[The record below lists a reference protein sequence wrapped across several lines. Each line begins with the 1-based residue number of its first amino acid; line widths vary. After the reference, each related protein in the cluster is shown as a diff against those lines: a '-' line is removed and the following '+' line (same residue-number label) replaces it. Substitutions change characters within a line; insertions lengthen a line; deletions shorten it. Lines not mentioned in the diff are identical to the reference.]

1 MKLSSVNSNQT
12 PAVFMPEKSAGANAD
27 IQALEKKLQQLQH
40 EKQKAV
46 QRKDEKEQKKLE
58 KQIEEIKKQIQQLE
72 RSKKQSSKTSSPA
85 SEQKGDTY
93 EPQSEN
99 RSAGVY
105 KISRDEKGRPVVE
118 TGQKPQERQKQVSG
132 EPDEQGEQ
140 PIIMKTTGNT
150 DQVDREIE
158 NLKQAKTQMEQKIA
172 AAKDERE
179 KQVLKTRLEQVKA
192 ELRMK
197 DNDTYRRQHMQ
208 ITEQK
213 DVSKIGE

>member
-27 IQALEKKLQQLQH
+27 IQALEKKLQQLQQ

-46 QRKDEKEQKKLE
+46 Q
-58 KQIEEIKKQIQQLE
+58 
-72 RSKKQSSKTSSPA
+72 
-85 SEQKGDTY
+85 
-93 EPQSEN
+93 
-99 RSAGVY
+99 
-105 KISRDEKGRPVVE
+105 
-118 TGQKPQERQKQVSG
+118 QERQKQVSG
-132 EPDEQGEQ
+132 KPDEQGEQ

-158 NLKQAKTQMEQKIA
+158 NLKQTKTQMEQKIA

-213 DVSKIGE
+213 VVSKIGE

>member
-27 IQALEKKLQQLQH
+27 IQALEKKLQQLQQ

-118 TGQKPQERQKQVSG
+118 SG
-132 EPDEQGEQ
+132 KPDEQGEQ

-158 NLKQAKTQMEQKIA
+158 NLKQTKTQMEQKIA

-213 DVSKIGE
+213 VVSKIGE

>member
-1 MKLSSVNSNQT
+1 M
-12 PAVFMPEKSAGANAD
+12 
-27 IQALEKKLQQLQH
+27 
-40 EKQKAV
+40 
-46 QRKDEKEQKKLE
+46 
-58 KQIEEIKKQIQQLE
+58 
-72 RSKKQSSKTSSPA
+72 
-85 SEQKGDTY
+85 
-93 EPQSEN
+93 
-99 RSAGVY
+99 Y

-132 EPDEQGEQ
+132 KPDEQGEQ

-158 NLKQAKTQMEQKIA
+158 NLKQTKTQMEQKIA

-213 DVSKIGE
+213 VVSKIGE